1 MGGWLKR
8 VGENLKNK
16 IWRRMRGA
24 HVFRGYQIIHC
35 LERYPACTL
44 SKKLRNLRI
53 IKIGNQIRNVKF
65 GYQFLPLSL
74 PFIFPLSLPSS
85 LPSISFHFLPI
96 PFFVKPKQYRALHYG
111 KAVQC

>member
-1 MGGWLKR
+1 MDGWGRL
-8 VGENLKNK
+8 GENLKNK

-65 GYQFLPLSL
+65 GYQFLP
-74 PFIFPLSLPSS
+74 FSS
-85 LPSISFHFLPI
+85 LFPSFFPSFHFLPI
-96 PFFVKPKQYRALHYG
+96 PFFVKPKQYRALHYS

>member
-1 MGGWLKR
+1 MSFAVTKLYIAWNGTL
-8 VGENLKNK
+8 VIHYQNK
-16 IWRRMRGA
+16 L
-24 HVFRGYQIIHC
+24 H
-35 LERYPACTL
+35 
-44 SKKLRNLRI
+44 NLRI

-65 GYQFLPLSL
+65 GYQFLPLS
-74 PFIFPLSLPSS
+74 SS